1 MFRETAFESQ
11 LQRNR
16 NGVVVF
22 RVQAYVEIIGNRHT
36 EVHAHTAEEG
46 VEGSTPAHDNW
57 VGKDMWKSK
66 WRGTSEVDPFHAIS
80 TAHQDHQRRSVNF
93 DIASRRLNQELGSRL
108 R

>member
-46 VEGSTPAHDNW
+46 VEGSTPAHDN
-57 VGKDMWKSK
+57 
-66 WRGTSEVDPFHAIS
+66 
-80 TAHQDHQRRSVNF
+80 
-93 DIASRRLNQELGSRL
+93 
-108 R
+108 